1 LQVLIKIL
9 LLFIF
14 LSKVS
19 FAFVPGFPQQ
29 LSFLLFQNGMH
40 PFVNLF
46 VNVTIG
52 GLVLFIF
59 LLSKK
64 HENFQNKTYKFYL
77 FLFSVFLL
85 SITLSQSLFIES
97 DNSALMQILSALSAI
112 ATVYLYGRAI
122 PCEYKVE
129 NFFAFTK
136 KSTIFLCLVSLMSLI
151 LFPGVAFKGGR
162 FIGIFKHI
170 PYMVTVA
177 TVACTFLIY
186 ELVYLN
192 QSRLRKLVY
201 SLIFLVCFIMLILTG
216 TRSALFAVILSYFLS
231 VLFFPSVKPTT
242 QFLKVSLGLGVVL
255 ASLLFGPMIID
266 YTIGI
271 VRGEN
276 SIGLR
281 AAQDGVSSRIDE
293 VERGFEIFKKNP
305 WLGQGLLSKFADIN
319 ENNAGGYNA
328 NKDPHNIMVSA
339 GVIGG
344 AGFIAVI
351 VLGLLGLFII
361 AFKRVRSSAPEVK
374 ILAIYILTQLP
385 ILMIYH
391 VHLSL
396 GGMADRL
403 YWLIIGFLMINYSKK
418 QQQQN

>member
-1 LQVLIKIL
+1 M
-9 LLFIF
+9 LFVF

-19 FAFVPGFPQQ
+19 FAFIPGFPQQ
-29 LSFLLFQNGMH
+29 LSFLLFQSGLH
-40 PFVNLF
+40 PFVNIF
-46 VNVTIG
+46 VNVTLG
-52 GLVLFIF
+52 GLFLFIF

-64 HENFQNKTYKFYL
+64 HENFQNKIYKFYL

-85 SITLSQSLFIES
+85 AITLLQALFIDSE
-97 DNSALMQILSALSAI
+97 NSAVMQVLSALSAI
-112 ATVYLYGRAI
+112 ATIYLYGRAI

-129 NFFAFTK
+129 NFFSFIK
-136 KSTIFLCLVSLMSLI
+136 NITILFCLASLVSLI
-151 LFPGVAFKGGR
+151 VFPGVAFKGGR
-162 FIGIFKHI
+162 FIGVFKHI

-186 ELVYLN
+186 ELIYLN
-192 QSRLRKLVY
+192 QSRLRKFIY
-201 SLIFLVCFIMLILTG
+201 SFIFLICFTMLVLTG
-216 TRSALFAVILSYFLS
+216 TRSALFAVILSYSLS
-231 VLFFPSVKPTT
+231 VLFFPSAKATT
-242 QFLKVSLGLGVVL
+242 QFLKVSLSVGVVL
-255 ASLLFGPMIID
+255 SSLLFGPMIID

-281 AAQDGVSSRIDE
+281 AAQDGVTSRLDE

-319 ENNAGGYNA
+319 ESNAGGYNA

-344 AGFIAVI
+344 VGFIVIIAVGI
-351 VLGLLGLFII
+351 LGLFII
-361 AFKRVRSSAPEVK
+361 GFKRVRSSIPEVK
-374 ILAIYILTQLP
+374 ILGIYVLTQLP

-418 QQQQN
+418 QQQHN